1 MVLGIGRRKL
11 PKSLSYEESRELAEN
26 GSDKTRADLAARI
39 DVRPEV
45 LYFLAEDPSTEVRR
59 RIAANA
65 KAPRQA
71 DLMLARDADEV
82 VRAELASKVAKL
94 TALEGRG
101 VQERAQRFVEQ
112 TLEVLARDQATRV
125 RRILAE
131 ALKSVAGA
139 PPQVIQQLARDA
151 EDVVA
156 CPVLEFSP
164 LLSDDDLL
172 EIIASSGVSSRLC
185 AISRR
190 SGLGE
195 TISDAI
201 VQRNDRAAVSE
212 LLANTSAQI
221 REETLDRLIDA
232 STKETAWQPALV
244 ARPALPAGAVKKL
257 AGFVAESLLQKLQ
270 SRSDLDPSTAKAVA
284 EVVRRRI
291 EEGGR
296 DSSATA
302 DAAAPGANPAE
313 EVARLKKAGRLNG
326 ETVSDAVLAGQRD
339 FVRHA
344 LSAMAGVG
352 LDYVDRV
359 LQGHSAKGITALAW
373 KAGCSMRVALQ
384 LQTNMGGIPPHK
396 ALHARDGSDFPL
408 TPEEMEWQL
417 DFFASLGQ
425 Q

>member
-1 MVLGIGRRKL
+1 MVLGIGRPKL
-11 PKSLSYEESRELAEN
+11 PKTLSYEESRELAES
-26 GSDKTRADLAARI
+26 GSDKTRADLAQRLDI
-39 DVRPEV
+39 RPEV

-59 RIAANA
+59 HIAANA
-65 KAPRQA
+65 KTPRQA
-71 DLMLARDADEV
+71 DLILARDKDEA

-101 VQERAQRFVEQ
+101 AQEKAQRFVEQ
-112 TLEVLARDQATRV
+112 TLELLARDQALRV
-125 RRILAE
+125 RQILAE

-139 PPQVIQQLARDA
+139 PPQVIRQLARDA

-164 LLSDDDLL
+164 LLSDEDLL

-190 SGLGE
+190 SNLGE
-195 TISDAI
+195 AISDAI
-201 VQRNDRAAVSE
+201 VQRNDREAVSE
-212 LLANTSAQI
+212 LLANGSAQI
-221 REETLDRLIDA
+221 REETLDKLIDA
-232 STKETAWQPALV
+232 SVEVTAWQPALV
-244 ARPALPAGAVKKL
+244 ARPSLSVGAAKKL
-257 AGFVAESLLQKLQ
+257 AGLVAESLLQKLQ
-270 SRSDLDPSTAKAVA
+270 SRSDLDPSTARVVA
-284 EVVRRRI
+284 DVVRRRI
-291 EEGGR
+291 EEGGE
-296 DSSATA
+296 
-302 DAAAPGANPAE
+302 AAPSGGKKAAANPAD
-313 EVARLKKAGRLNG
+313 EVARLKKAGKLTG
-326 ETVSDAVLAGQRD
+326 EAVGDALLAGQRD

-344 LSAMAGVG
+344 LAAMAGVG

-384 LQTNMGGIPPHK
+384 LQTNMGGIPPQK
-396 ALHARDGSDFPL
+396 ALNARDGSDFPL
-408 TPEEMEWQL
+408 TAEEMEWQL